1 MGDESPPNPKDS
13 QKSKKETT
21 QQAGQEDWQHRR
33 MAVSWAG
40 KSPRIGRKDASSF
53 QQRSSTLHA
62 DLERKGFMSQLFT
75 TTPLHRFFLQ
85 QSRLLH
91 RLLQVIGSSLITRTS
106 HYLQRSSCWWRIN
119 QTFSGTF
126 ARFSVL
132 ERARTV
138 GNKLASVKILVL
150 LSAEIFLR

>member
-1 MGDESPPNPKDS
+1 MCLIQGKIPYLYIYITTPLHRFFLQQSRLLHRLLQVIGSSLITPPP
-13 QKSKKETT
+13 T
-21 QQAGQEDWQHRR
+21 
-33 MAVSWAG
+33 SWVG
-40 KSPRIGRKDASSF
+40 HTIGSG
-53 QQRSSTLHA
+53 

>member
-1 MGDESPPNPKDS
+1 MVMGDESPPNPKDS

-53 QQRSSTLHA
+53 QQRSSTPHA

-75 TTPLHRFFLQ
+75 YYIYTSIIPH
-85 QSRLLH
+85 
-91 RLLQVIGSSLITRTS
+91 SL
-106 HYLQRSSCWWRIN
+106 
-119 QTFSGTF
+119 
-126 ARFSVL
+126 
-132 ERARTV
+132 
-138 GNKLASVKILVL
+138 K
-150 LSAEIFLR
+150 